1 MTSDQRRRLDPSDP
15 DADLDRFSSDE
26 LEDTAFGPD
35 PERRRAERAA
45 GRQTEREARRARA
58 EVRPTKFCHACA
70 TTLDARAEIC
80 PSCGVR
86 QAGMSGR
93 RSTRDRTTAA
103 VLALVALFA
112 GGVMI
117 DRFYLGRT
125 GAGIL
130 SVLFFWTGIPWV
142 LSLVHLIQFL
152 TMTDER
158 FDETYG

>member
-1 MTSDQRRRLDPSDP
+1 MTSDRRRLDPTDP

-35 PERRRAERAA
+35 PERRRAARTAER
-45 GRQTEREARRARA
+45 RTERETRRAQA

-70 TTLDARAEIC
+70 ATVDARAEIC

-86 QAGMSGR
+86 QPGTSSRR
-93 RSTRDRTTAA
+93 RSGRDRTTAA
-103 VLALVALFA
+103 MLALVSLFA

-130 SVLFFWTGIPWV
+130 SILFFWTGIPWL
-142 LSLVHLIQFL
+142 LSLVHLVQFL

-158 FDETYG
+158 FDEHYG

>member
-1 MTSDQRRRLDPSDP
+1 MTSDRRRLDPTDP
-15 DADLDRFSSDE
+15 DADLDRFTSDE

-35 PERRRAERAA
+35 PERSRAKRRTARQSERA
-45 GRQTEREARRARA
+45 GRRARA

-70 TTLDARAEIC
+70 ETLDARAEIC
-80 PSCGVR
+80 PTCGVR
-86 QAGMSGR
+86 QPGRSGL
-93 RSTRDRTTAA
+93 RSNRDRTTAA
-103 VLALVALFA
+103 VLALVSLFA

-130 SVLFFWTGIPWV
+130 SVLFFWTGIPWL
-142 LSLVHLIQFL
+142 LSLVHLVQFL

-158 FDETYG
+158 FEEQYA

>member
-1 MTSDQRRRLDPSDP
+1 MTSDRHRLDPTDP

-45 GRQTEREARRARA
+45 GRQSEREARRARA
-58 EVRPTKFCHACA
+58 AVRPTKFCHACA
-70 TTLDARAEIC
+70 EKLDARAEIC

-86 QAGMSGR
+86 QPGASGR
-93 RSTRDRTTAA
+93 RHSGRDRTTAA

-125 GAGIL
+125 GAGVL
-130 SVLFFWTGIPWV
+130 SILFFWTGIPWL
-142 LSLVHLIQFL
+142 LSLVHLVQFL

-158 FDETYG
+158 FDERYG